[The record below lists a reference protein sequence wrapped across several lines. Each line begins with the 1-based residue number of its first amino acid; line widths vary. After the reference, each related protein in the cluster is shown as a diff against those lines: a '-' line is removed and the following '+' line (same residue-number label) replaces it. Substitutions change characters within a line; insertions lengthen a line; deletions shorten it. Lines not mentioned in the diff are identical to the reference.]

1 MDLLK
6 RNKKETKVW
15 HWLLVDVL
23 VVAAWFVGRGVKSM
37 LTNQYGAWSW
47 LAYPITYLVLYVLL
61 SILPIFP
68 SGIRSRCRYVTI
80 RTIVI
85 VIAIVVFLGIEIPKM
100 EQNIENA
107 TNNFLDSLV
116 SN

>member
-15 HWLLVDVL
+15 HWLLVDVI
-23 VVAAWFVGRGVKSM
+23 VVATWFVGGWVKST
-37 LTNQYGAWSW
+37 LTNQYGSLSF
-47 LAYPITYLVLYVLL
+47 LAYPITYLVVYILL

-68 SGIRSRCRYVTI
+68 SGIRSRCRYVMI
-80 RTIVI
+80 RTIVL
-85 VIAIVVFLGIEIPKM
+85 VLALVVFLGVEIPKM